1 MISIYLGGE
10 LRKLIAIRLAALVL
24 GWLRQTT
31 EKRIAV
37 PVARERDLGDCD
49 VKGELALND
58 MSTEMSKAKT

>member
-1 MISIYLGGE
+1 MISIYLRGE

-37 PVARERDLGDCD
+37 PVDRERDLGERDA
-49 VKGELALND
+49 KGELRLTDAGV
-58 MSTEMSKAKT
+58 ECQK